1 MAGIIEPGSPRE
13 MHRSYRLRSSGASAG
28 PRTRLT
34 AAAAAARAA
43 ARCCPS
49 GVIGG
54 ILPSGGSTT
63 SHGRLPLVISN
74 RSDQCSGPWTGC
86 RPDARC

>member
-1 MAGIIEPGSPRE
+1 MVGIMEAGSPHE
-13 MHRSYRLRSSGASAG
+13 MHRSYKLRYPVESAG

-34 AAAAAARAA
+34 AAAAAAREA

-54 ILPSGGSTT
+54 IFPSGGSTT

-74 RSDQCSGPWTGC
+74 RSDQ
-86 RPDARC
+86 